1 MLKINTY
8 AEFMAETERL
18 DPEGFAKAR
27 ADRAEA
33 DALREDAERY
43 RWLRKAH
50 DSTDSVTLWHVRG
63 TGGQPIESGSLDAD
77 IDAAMREN
85 AVMTGPQAPSP

>member
-1 MLKINTY
+1 MNNCKNC
-8 AEFMAETERL
+8 
-18 DPEGFAKAR
+18 GSFAVNHHCHGRNGDDADLCDVCYWRKR
-27 ADRAEA
+27 ADAF
-33 DALREDAERY
+33 REDAERY

-77 IDAAMREN
+77 IDAAMR
-85 AVMTGPQAPSP
+85 